1 MNSKKISLS
10 NFGSPKN
17 KNNERKHISKY
28 MLQLKKNYSYNK
40 FQDVSKIQKISKKEN
55 EIQNNSIIE
64 EDDYN
69 EEIYNNP
76 ITSLKITFN
85 DESNYDH
92 KSKSSFSSFE
102 DKSKNIYFF
111 NSNKYLSNN
120 DKHDKYSM
128 ESFTDSNYT
137 FQDSNNL
144 GNNTN
149 VKSIDKDNLFF
160 MNIINAFEK
169 NSKMKENN
177 RNALLEKNVIR
188 DNQISNKFSRM
199 NKKKKIKQNIKNNS
213 IEILTKSPSLQFNG
227 NNKRKNYIS
236 KINIAENKSD
246 NKNLNTESKKILSLK
261 EDEINIEQ
269 NNNLQSIT
277 KNLFNQN
284 FELNDNKID
293 KKIKSTRFHI
303 GLSKKIISDKS
314 NGGINLQINSKNNNP
329 MMNKLIPNSKMM
341 NRFNNR
347 KSKSM
352 ISEES
357 LEEIYSINRKFAKRG
372 NSPHHEQNIIIKK
385 KIILDEDLI
394 NKEKMLS
401 AKKPISNNKNIGYSI
416 LNLKNIE
423 KNIGNKDY
431 NSLII
436 SSLNYNQE
444 QKDIDNNKY
453 IKYLYSNSRNKEKKE
468 NKINIS
474 DQNINNNNSHNKN
487 NINNKRKYVLNNS
500 LVSPSPVKE
509 ETKNQNF
516 NTSINNIK
524 TINEERNNRLINY
537 NNFAKVNLD
546 QPQSN
551 KNIKIKIEKPL
562 FHSRQISEQNILH
575 KSNSNRP
582 NLTKSIHNLN
592 QIKNLKK
599 QFANPQNSIKIN
611 IDNGAQ
617 RKQILINSRSCILK
631 PDQLKKE
638 YNYNQIIMNHNK
650 NSINALKNTISQIT
664 LTRNDEQTN
673 DSKNGEVNKERSF
686 ITKRIVTRRAEA
698 DKISLDN
705 NRNQNKNLPNRI
717 NQYKDSNNSINNNN
731 KNKVFINP
739 NNRQNYLKEQNH
751 QNKFER
757 SHHKIHEIR
766 STSIDQSLHS
776 TSINIDPFASK
787 IKCKL
792 PMKVTSTSMDNIRVF
807 RYNKNNG
814 NTPNYNITRIN
825 FKQNGDEGKND
836 INKNN
841 IYKKNLL
848 YYSQE
853 IKKN

>member
-17 KNNERKHISKY
+17 KNNERNHISKY

-40 FQDVSKIQKISKKEN
+40 VQDISKIQKILKKES

-76 ITSLKITFN
+76 IASLKFTLN

-111 NSNKYLSNN
+111 NSNKYLTSN

-128 ESFTDSNYT
+128 ESLTDSNYT
-137 FQDSNNL
+137 FQDSNFL

-149 VKSIDKDNLFF
+149 AKSIDKDNLFF
-160 MNIINAFEK
+160 MNIINAFDK
-169 NSKMKENN
+169 NNKMKENN
-177 RNALLEKNVIR
+177 KKILLEKNEIK
-188 DNQISNKFSRM
+188 DNKISNKFSRM
-199 NKKKKIKQNIKNNS
+199 GKKKKFKQNIKDNS

-236 KINIAENKSD
+236 KINITENKND
-246 NKNLNTESKKILSLK
+246 NKMPYTESKKILSLR
-261 EDEINIEQ
+261 EEEINIEQ
-269 NNNLQSIT
+269 NNNLQSIA
-277 KNLFNQN
+277 KNLFNKN
-284 FELNDNKID
+284 FELNDNKTD
-293 KKIKSTRFHI
+293 KKIKNSRFHI
-303 GLSKKIISDKS
+303 GLSKKIISDRS
-314 NGGINLQINSKNNNP
+314 NGGINLQINNNNNNP

-341 NRFNNR
+341 NKFNNR

-352 ISEES
+352 ISEEN
-357 LEEIYSINRKFAKRG
+357 LEEIYKINKKFAKRG
-372 NSPHHEQNIIIKK
+372 NSPYHEQNIIIKK

-401 AKKPISNNKNIGYSI
+401 AKKPILNNKSIGNSI
-416 LNLKNIE
+416 LNINNIE

-431 NSLII
+431 NSLIF
-436 SSLNYNQE
+436 SSLNYTQE

-474 DQNINNNNSHNKN
+474 EQNINNNNSHNKN

-500 LVSPSPVKE
+500 LVSPVKE
-509 ETKNQNF
+509 EIKNPNF
-516 NTSINNIK
+516 NTSINKIK
-524 TINEERNNRLINY
+524 AINEERNNRLINY
-537 NNFAKVNLD
+537 NNFPKVNLD

-582 NLTKSIHNLN
+582 SITKSVHNLN

-611 IDNGAQ
+611 IDNGGK

-638 YNYNQIIMNHNK
+638 YNYNEIIMNHNK

-664 LTRNDEQTN
+664 LTRNDENTN
-673 DSKNGEVNKERSF
+673 TSKNEEVNKERSL
-686 ITKRIVTRRAEA
+686 ITKRMITRRAEG
-698 DKISLDN
+698 DKISLDSNRFQN
-705 NRNQNKNLPNRI
+705 NYLPNRI
-717 NQYKDSNNSINNNN
+717 NQYKDPKNSINYNNEN
-731 KNKVFINP
+731 KNIISPDKKK
-739 NNRQNYLKEQNH
+739 YLKEENH

-776 TSINIDPFASK
+776 TGINYDPFSSK

-814 NTPNYNITRIN
+814 NTPNYNINRIN
-825 FKQNGDEGKND
+825 FKQNGDESKND
-836 INKNN
+836 FNKNN
-841 IYKKNLL
+841 NYKRNIL

-853 IKKN
+853 INKN